1 MQVWK
6 ILDYDCL
13 DAAIL
18 QNAGALSHARHLL
31 RTTNINAK
39 KFYQIVFV
47 EEEFLEKSEHK
58 LRLET
63 KYATKD
69 VGEKKGR
76 KKKNLVDIFGQ
87 QEGILSQQENY
98 TDL

>member
-1 MQVWK
+1 M
-6 ILDYDCL
+6 
-13 DAAIL
+13 
-18 QNAGALSHARHLL
+18 
-31 RTTNINAK
+31 

-58 LRLET
+58 LRLENRH
-63 KYATKD
+63 ATKE
-69 VGEKKGR
+69 VGENKGR

-87 QEGILSQQENY
+87 QQGILSQQENY